1 VSKLININSFEA
13 LVTYLQSDL
22 GWPVSLDE
30 IEDQVFEYES
40 FELGIDDANAVRIDK
55 IMRFRAFDAKQ
66 PWSVFYIQF
75 ATGALPIVVMRRIL
89 SHLVVK
95 RQQRRDQQ
103 SWQMHDLLFITNFG
117 ESDDRQ
123 ISFAHFTNSADGKS
137 MPTLKVLGWDG
148 DDTKLRIDD
157 VERRLKS
164 YLTYPDADVTNWPQ
178 RWANAFTLRPREVI
192 KTTKEL
198 SVALARLA
206 RDIRARLMTVL
217 QYETDKGP
225 FTQLMKSFQTALI
238 QDLNPDDFADMY
250 AQTIAYGLLSTRI
263 ADPSK
268 QSVDDLAA
276 HLQTNPFLRE
286 LLQTFLQM
294 GGRDTHMGIDFDE
307 LGINDVIE
315 LLNQAQMN
323 EVLHDFNNR
332 NAHEDP
338 VIHFYELFL
347 KEYDAKKRMQRG
359 VFYTPRPVVSYI
371 VRSVH
376 ELLQTEFGLA
386 DGLAATETWADMQQR
401 LPDLQ
406 LPPRSVFIDGP
417 SKERID
423 PATPF
428 VQVLDP
434 ATGTGTFLVEVIDVI
449 YRTLMAKWS
458 DLSPAER
465 TQRWNAYVPQ
475 HLLPRLFGYELMMA
489 PYTIAHLKIGLKLVE
504 TGYVFAGDQRA
515 NIYLTNALE
524 PAQAQLALSGINPA
538 LAHEAQAV
546 NTVKLN
552 TRFTVV
558 VGNPPYSIQSGNL
571 SIQSMNLVEAYKFI
585 GNERIIERGALS
597 FQKNLQDDYIKFIRQ
612 SQILLS
618 NSVVGI
624 SGLITNNSYL
634 DGRSFRGVRWNLLNN
649 SDMIC
654 ILNLHGSGK
663 KNEVSDILISKDE
676 NVFDIIQGVSIVFQI
691 NKSLLRSVHDKI
703 WLCDL
708 YGSRETKYTQLNK
721 SHVVDQMLAGEFEM
735 LNPEAPFFVFSY
747 QDASVL
753 QEYLKYTS
761 LTSIFQTYSS
771 GIKTHRD
778 DFVVALSRNQLEKH
792 INDFTNLA
800 IADTSLRD
808 IYGLKD
814 TNIFSLTSRRISSN
828 YLELME
834 SITSCYYRPFDIRP
848 MIYSAKLI
856 ELPRKPVMNL
866 MTKIENLAIL
876 CCQQQSEV
884 GFSHVLC
891 TRLISE
897 CCSVSN
903 KTRETT
909 SVFPLLKENG
919 VINMSSSWI
928 NNIQYGTANENTNLY
943 IFYIYSILYSLK
955 YRIRYSSFTMTDFP
969 RIPLPGGPD
978 VFHAL
983 ATLGEQLVALHLME
997 SPLLD
1002 TLITHTVGSNWE
1014 VSKVGY
1020 ADGTVWIDGKG
1031 TRDAYVAGTTGF
1043 AGVPEEVWNFHIGGY
1058 QVCEKWLKDRKGR
1071 TLTAEDI
1078 AHYQKIVV
1086 ALHETIRL
1094 MAEIDVVIDEHGGWP
1109 GAFHLEDVG
1118 EAAEPARPQFG
1129 QVTASAPKRKAAEAK
1144 DQGSF
1149 LEE

>member
-1 VSKLININSFEA
+1 
-13 LVTYLQSDL
+13 
-22 GWPVSLDE
+22 
-30 IEDQVFEYES
+30 
-40 FELGIDDANAVRIDK
+40 
-55 IMRFRAFDAKQ
+55 MRFRAFDAKQ

-238 QDLNPDDFADMY
+238 QDLKPDDFADMY
-250 AQTIAYGLLSTRI
+250 AQTISYGLLSTRI

-307 LGINDVIE
+307 LGINEVIE
-315 LLNQAQMN
+315 LLNQAQMD
-323 EVLHDFNNR
+323 EVLRDFNNR

-524 PAQAQLALSGINPA
+524 PAQAQLALAGINPA

-558 VGNPPYSIQSGNL
+558 VGNPPYANYSANL
-571 SIQSMNLVEAYKFI
+571 SAESRRIVDKYRYYRGRTITERNQLQFERNIQDDFVKFISIGQNLVSASK
-585 GNERIIERGALS
+585 
-597 FQKNLQDDYIKFIRQ
+597 
-612 SQILLS
+612 
-618 NSVVGI
+618 VGI
-624 SGLITNNSYL
+624 LSYVTNGTMLASTSLRGLREKL
-634 DGRSFRGVRWNLLNN
+634 VEQFNL
-649 SDMIC
+649 IYE
-654 ILNLHGSGK
+654 LNLHGGS
-663 KNEVSDILISKDE
+663 NEIIRGVENEE
-676 NVFDIIQGVSIVFQI
+676 NVFDIVQSVAIHTYLCSMSIELSRVRYADLI
-691 NKSLLRSVHDKI
+691 GTRVHKYSSLLSHTVNNIFWKDIVLDNENFGFILQDDAGSGVYSRLDSVFIKF
-703 WLCDL
+703 
-708 YGSRETKYTQLNK
+708 G
-721 SHVVDQMLAGEFEM
+721 A
-735 LNPEAPFFVFSY
+735 
-747 QDASVL
+747 
-753 QEYLKYTS
+753 
-761 LTSIFQTYSS
+761 
-771 GIKTHRD
+771 GIKTNRD
-778 DFVVALSRNQLEKH
+778 
-792 INDFTNLA
+792 A
-800 IADTSLRD
+800 IAIAFDDETLLENISKYNAYVIKSNSTQKD
-808 IYGLKD
+808 IFPIL
-814 TNIFSLTSRRISSN
+814 
-828 YLELME
+828 
-834 SITSCYYRPFDIRP
+834 YRPFDIRR
-848 MIYSAKLI
+848 IFYHEDVVASRS
-856 ELPRKPVMNL
+856 LPTMR
-866 MTKIENLAIL
+866 
-876 CCQQQSEV
+876 
-884 GFSHVLC
+884 HVLAGQNIGFVC
-891 TRLISE
+891 
-897 CCSVSN
+897 
-903 KTRETT
+903 
-909 SVFPLLKENG
+909 
-919 VINMSSSWI
+919 SSSWTTPDRFSVGVSNMMI
-928 NNIQYGTANENTNLY
+928 EMKTGTHDRGTTFFPLYRYEQLMNGDTTKLHNFTDSFVSKWSKITRTQFLNSGYGDGVETTGPENVLFW
-943 IFYIYSILYSLK
+943 FYCQFYSPEYRRRYLAKLSQGFPVLLLTSDLSLLK
-955 YRIRYSSFTMTDFP
+955 
-969 RIPLPGGPD
+969 
-978 VFHAL
+978 AL
-983 ATLGEQLVALHLME
+983 TTLGEQLVALHLME

-1002 TLITHTVGSNWE
+1002 TLITHTVGSNWQ

-1031 TRDAYVAGTTGF
+1031 TKSAYVAGTTGF

-1129 QVTASAPKRKAAEAK
+1129 QVESSTPKRKAAEDK
-1144 DQGSF
+1144 QQGSF
-1149 LEE
+1149 LDE

>member
-1 VSKLININSFEA
+1 MSKLININSFEA
-13 LVTYLQSDL
+13 LVTYLQSQL
-22 GWPVSLDE
+22 GWPVALAE

-40 FELGIDDANAVRIDK
+40 SELGIDDENVVRIDK
-55 IMRFRAFDAKQ
+55 ILRFRPFQAGQ

-75 ATGALPIVVMRRIL
+75 ATGSLPIVVMRRIL

-95 RQQRRDQQ
+95 RQQRKDQQ

-117 ESDDRQ
+117 ATDDRQ
-123 ISFAHFTNSADGKS
+123 ISFAHFTQSADGKS

-157 VERRLKS
+157 VERRLTT
-164 YLTYPDADVTNWPQ
+164 YLQYSHDDVAHWPQ
-178 RWANAFTLRPREVI
+178 RWANAFTLRPKEVI
-192 KTTKEL
+192 KTSKEL

-206 RDIRARLMTVL
+206 RDIRMRLTTVM
-217 QYETDKGP
+217 QYETEKGP

-238 QDLNPDDFADMY
+238 QDLKPDDFADMY
-250 AQTIAYGLLSTRI
+250 AQTISYGLLSTRI

-315 LLNQAQMN
+315 LLNQAQMD
-323 EVLHDFNNR
+323 EVLRDFNNR

-386 DGLAATETWADMQQR
+386 DGLATTETWADMQQR

-417 SKERID
+417 SEERID

-449 YRTLMAKWS
+449 YRTLMTKWA
-458 DLSPAER
+458 DLPEAQR

-524 PAQAQLALSGINPA
+524 PAQAQLALAGINPA

-558 VGNPPYSIQSGNL
+558 VGNPPYSKMSGNL
-571 SIQSMNLVEAYKFI
+571 GKYAVRLIDQFRYVDNQ
-585 GNERIIERGALS
+585 RIIERGALALEL
-597 FQKNLQDDYIKFIRQ
+597 NLQDDYIKFWG
-612 SQILLS
+612 LLNTTLTS
-618 NSVVGI
+618 AGI
-624 SGLITNNSYL
+624 GVSGYITNSRYL
-634 DGRSFRGVRWNLLNN
+634 SSSSLRGLRWSLKKLFVRGYFLDLGGQVSERVFSK
-649 SDMIC
+649 SD
-654 ILNLHGSGK
+654 
-663 KNEVSDILISKDE
+663 DE
-676 NVFDIIQGVSIVFQI
+676 NVFDIEQGVAIGVGVRNCAKDGMEFVKFDHYTGVRNSKYFKLENSTIIGLKNTILLESPYYHFSRTINENESYYMRWRDLSEIMFFNSGSII
-691 NKSLLRSVHDKI
+691 T
-703 WLCDL
+703 
-708 YGSRETKYTQLNK
+708 SR
-721 SHVVDQMLAGEFEM
+721 D
-735 LNPEAPFFVFSY
+735 
-747 QDASVL
+747 
-753 QEYLKYTS
+753 
-761 LTSIFQTYSS
+761 
-771 GIKTHRD
+771 
-778 DFVVALSRNQLEKH
+778 
-792 INDFTNLA
+792 NLA
-800 IADTSLRD
+800 IDFDKTELVKKIIR
-808 IYGLKD
+808 
-814 TNIFSLTSRRISSN
+814 FSLSLNGDSKIEKEIGYSSKDSWDV
-828 YLELME
+828 E
-834 SITSCYYRPFDIRP
+834 SCKEEIRTTDDLFKNVKQILYRPFDVRW
-848 MIYSAKLI
+848 IYYSTKL
-856 ELPRKPVMNL
+856 LDTPSKPVSESIYDLNNL
-866 MTKIENLAIL
+866 VLLTPKINT
-876 CCQQQSEV
+876 SEY
-884 GFSHVLC
+884 FNHVLVS
-891 TRLISE
+891 RLPAEKKSCSHDRATQMFPLFRYQSGKTANKQNNLSE
-897 CCSVSN
+897 NFTKTLQKILLDRSVSAE
-903 KTRETT
+903 RC
-909 SVFPLLKENG
+909 F
-919 VINMSSSWI
+919 
-928 NNIQYGTANENTNLY
+928 A
-943 IFYIYSILYSLK
+943 YIYASLYSPT
-955 YRIRYSSFTMTDFP
+955 YRRLYGNALRDSYP

-983 ATLGEQLVALHLME
+983 AALGEQLVALHLME

-1002 TLITHTVGSNWE
+1002 TPMTHTVGSNWE

-1031 TRDAYVAGTTGF
+1031 TKSAYVAGTTGF

-1086 ALHETIRL
+1086 ALNETIRV
-1094 MAEIDVVIDEHGGWP
+1094 MAEIDVVIEEHGGWP

-1118 EAAEPARPQFG
+1118 EATEPARPQFG
-1129 QVTASAPKRKAAEAK
+1129 QVESSTPKRKAAEDK
-1144 DQGSF
+1144 QQGSF
-1149 LEE
+1149 LDE